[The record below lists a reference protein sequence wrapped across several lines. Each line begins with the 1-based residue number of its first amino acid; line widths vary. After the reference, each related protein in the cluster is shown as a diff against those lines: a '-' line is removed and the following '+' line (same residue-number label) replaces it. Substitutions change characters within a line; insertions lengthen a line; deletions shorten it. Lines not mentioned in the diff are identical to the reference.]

1 MDTQFRVRMRSRQPS
16 QPSAESTLS
25 AALGAGPWLLLA
37 PHDDDFILGA
47 GLAVAAALV
56 QGIDVHVAV
65 ATDGSLG
72 YVRPEEQG
80 GLVATRERE
89 LSAAAAQL
97 GLPAPN
103 LHRLNFPDG
112 SLIAHQGCRGAD
124 QPDSLGQRL
133 VTLLRALRPSSVFVC
148 TPEDVHPDH
157 RVCASECE
165 IACVWA
171 ASQIWLERGAPI
183 AEPQRFHYAV
193 YAAFMGA
200 PDVQVAADPAALEL
214 KLGALR
220 CFESQ
225 GVIEPMIERLRQ
237 AGPYEYFQHAR
248 SLRYEPEQY
257 AELFGD
263 KAK

>member
-1 MDTQFRVRMRSRQPS
+1 MSKQFRVRVRSDDS
-16 QPSAESTLS
+16 SSTGAQEIDLT

-47 GLAVAAALV
+47 GLAVAAAV
-56 QGIDVHVAV
+56 AQGIEVHVAV

-72 YVRPEEQG
+72 YVRPEEQR
-80 GLVATRERE
+80 GLVETRERE
-89 LSAAAAQL
+89 LTAAATRL
-97 GLPAPN
+97 GLPAQS

-112 SLIAHQGCRGAD
+112 SLIAHQGCRGPD
-124 QPDSLGQRL
+124 QPDTLGQRL
-133 VTLLRALRPSSVFVC
+133 VTLLRALRPTSVFVC

-193 YAAFMGA
+193 YAAFVGA
-200 PDVQVAADPAALEL
+200 PELQLGADAAALEL
-214 KLGALR
+214 KLEALR

-237 AGPYEYFQHAR
+237 AGPYEYFQRAR
-248 SLRYEPEQY
+248 SLGYRPEEY
-257 AELFGD
+257 AALF
-263 KAK
+263 A